1 VLTAHLTPVD
11 VPAAAAVAR
20 IGCTLPEAVVTMSPG
35 DPVLIDH
42 GAIGAVVESI
52 TTGEATLK
60 VIRTKPGGQHLGAEK
75 GINLPETVL
84 PLNALTLED
93 GANLLFVAGHA
104 DLVAISFVRTAED
117 VEHVL
122 DRLTA
127 AGATDLRAQRSRG

>member
-1 VLTAHLTPVD
+1 
-11 VPAAAAVAR
+11 
-20 IGCTLPEAVVTMSPG
+20 M
-35 DPVLIDH
+35 
-42 GAIGAVVESI
+42 
-52 TTGEATLK
+52 
-60 VIRTKPGGQHLGAEK
+60 IRTKPGGQHLGAEK
-75 GINLPETVL
+75 SINLPETVL

-122 DRLTA
+122 DRLEA